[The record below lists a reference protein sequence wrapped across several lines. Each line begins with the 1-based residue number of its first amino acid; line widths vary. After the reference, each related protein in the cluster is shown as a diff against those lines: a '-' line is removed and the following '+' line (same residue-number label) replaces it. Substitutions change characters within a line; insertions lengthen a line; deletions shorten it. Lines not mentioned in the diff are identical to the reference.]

1 MCKNDKFSDTQNLEI
16 CNFHNFIKLLSNF
29 STFTL
34 MLNEDSVTNEKE
46 EEVIAQLLAYE
57 LSNIFG
63 DRIMFPSVK
72 TEFLSKIQEV

>member
-1 MCKNDKFSDTQNLEI
+1 
-16 CNFHNFIKLLSNF
+16 
-29 STFTL
+29 